1 MVTYTYQVYGKG
13 MHMMKEIKW
22 NDRFNVGVESIDSA
36 HRKLFSIVGKLIA
49 LNEDETKQQHAC
61 KEGIK
66 YFKNYT
72 MKHFADEEA
81 YMQSIGYPN
90 LTVHKSLHDSLR
102 DKTIPALEAEM
113 EANDYST
120 ESVGHF
126 LGICVGWLNG
136 HIMVEDRA
144 ITGKNP
150 HKWVHQPDDN
160 ILENLEKAIKQA
172 LESLSQA
179 DVDVISRRYSGEKFS
194 TGKTLCFRLTYR
206 TKEKKPV
213 RLYLVYEESL
223 VLQALSEILEKDI
236 HRIDQTV
243 ITAMKLL
250 SEQFINRLQTHFPLT
265 EICTLERN
273 DLLTFEQ
280 FVRTFDKEFPPY
292 SLLFSAEG
300 KGYFAFCAQV

>member
-1 MVTYTYQVYGKG
+1 
-13 MHMMKEIKW
+13 MKEIKW
-22 NDRFNVGVESIDSA
+22 NERFNIGVESIDGA

-61 KEGIK
+61 REGIK

-72 MKHFADEEA
+72 AQHFADEEA
-81 YMQSIGYPN
+81 YMQSIGYPD
-90 LTVHKSLHDSLR
+90 LAVHKSLHDSLR
-102 DKTIPALEAEM
+102 YKTIPALEAEM
-113 EANDYST
+113 EAQNYST

-136 HIMVEDRA
+136 HIIVEDRA

-150 HKWVHQPDDN
+150 HKWVHQPDDDE
-160 ILENLEKAIKQA
+160 LESLEKALTQA
-172 LESLSQA
+172 LESLSQS
-179 DVDVISRRYSGEKFS
+179 DVDVISRRYSGEEFS

-206 TKEKKPV
+206 PEDKKLV
-213 RLYLVYEESL
+213 RIYLVYEESL
-223 VLQALSEILEKDI
+223 VLHTLSEILGKDI
-236 HRIDQTV
+236 YKIDQTV

-250 SEQFINRLQTHFPLT
+250 SEQFVNRLKTHFPPA
-265 EICTLERN
+265 EHCPLERN
-273 DLLTFEQ
+273 DMLTFDQ

-300 KGYFAFCAQV
+300 KGYFAFCAQL

>member
-1 MVTYTYQVYGKG
+1 
-13 MHMMKEIKW
+13 MMKEIKW
-22 NDRFNVGVESIDSA
+22 NERFNIGVESIDNA

-49 LNEDETKQQHAC
+49 LNEDESKQQHAC
-61 KEGIK
+61 REGIK

-72 MKHFADEEA
+72 AQHFADEEA
-81 YMQSIGYPN
+81 YMWSIGYPD
-90 LTVHKSLHDSLR
+90 LAVHKSLHDSLR

-113 EANDYST
+113 EAQDYST

-160 ILENLEKAIKQA
+160 ELESLEKALTQA
-172 LESLSQA
+172 LESLSQS
-179 DVDVISRRYSGEKFS
+179 DVDVISRRYSGEEFS

-206 TKEKKPV
+206 SEDKKPI
-213 RLYLVYEESL
+213 RIYLVYEESL
-223 VLQALSEILEKDI
+223 VLHTLSEILGKDI
-236 HRIDQTV
+236 YKIDQTV

-250 SEQFINRLQTHFPLT
+250 SEQFVSRLKTHFPPA
-265 EICTLERN
+265 ESCSLERN
-273 DLLTFEQ
+273 DMLTFEQ

-292 SLLFSAEG
+292 SLLFSSEG
-300 KGYFAFCAQV
+300 KGYFAFCAQR

>member
-1 MVTYTYQVYGKG
+1 
-13 MHMMKEIKW
+13 MKEIKW
-22 NDRFNVGVESIDSA
+22 NERFNIGVESIDNA
-36 HRKLFSIVGKLIA
+36 HKKLFSIVGKLIA

-61 KEGIK
+61 REGIK

-72 MKHFADEEA
+72 AQHFADEEA
-81 YMQSIGYPN
+81 YMRSIGYPD
-90 LTVHKSLHDSLR
+90 LAVHKSLHDSLR

-113 EANDYST
+113 EAQDYST

-160 ILENLEKAIKQA
+160 ELESLEKALTQA
-172 LESLSQA
+172 LESLSQS
-179 DVDVISRRYSGEKFS
+179 DVDVISRRYSGEEFS

-206 TKEKKPV
+206 SEQKPI
-213 RLYLVYEESL
+213 RIYLVYEESL
-223 VLQALSEILEKDI
+223 VLHTLSEILGKDI
-236 HRIDQTV
+236 YKIDQTV

-250 SEQFINRLQTHFPLT
+250 SEQFVGRLKTHFPPA
-265 EICTLERN
+265 ESCSLERN
-273 DLLTFEQ
+273 DMLTFEQ

-300 KGYFAFCAQV
+300 KGYFAFCAQR

>member
-1 MVTYTYQVYGKG
+1 
-13 MHMMKEIKW
+13 MMKEIKW
-22 NDRFNVGVESIDSA
+22 NERFNIGVESIDNA

-61 KEGIK
+61 REGIK

-72 MKHFADEEA
+72 AQHFADEEA
-81 YMQSIGYPN
+81 YMRSIGYPD
-90 LTVHKSLHDSLR
+90 LAVHKSLHDSLR

-113 EANDYST
+113 EAQDYST

-160 ILENLEKAIKQA
+160 ELESLEKALTQA
-172 LESLSQA
+172 LESLSQS
-179 DVDVISRRYSGEKFS
+179 DVDAISRRYSGEEFS

-206 TKEKKPV
+206 TEEKKPI

-223 VLQALSEILEKDI
+223 VLHTLSEILGKDI
-236 HRIDQTV
+236 YKIDQTV
-243 ITAMKLL
+243 VTAMKLL
-250 SEQFINRLQTHFPLT
+250 SEQFVSRLKMHFPPA
-265 EICTLERN
+265 ESYPLERN
-273 DLLTFEQ
+273 DMLTFEQ

-300 KGYFAFCAQV
+300 KGYFAFCAQL

>member
-1 MVTYTYQVYGKG
+1 
-13 MHMMKEIKW
+13 MMKEIKW
-22 NDRFNVGVESIDSA
+22 NERFNIGVESIDNA

-49 LNEDETKQQHAC
+49 LNEDESKQQHAC
-61 KEGIK
+61 REGIK

-72 MKHFADEEA
+72 AQHFADEEA
-81 YMQSIGYPN
+81 YMRSIGYPD
-90 LTVHKSLHDSLR
+90 LAVHKSLHDSLR

-113 EANDYST
+113 EAQDYST

-160 ILENLEKAIKQA
+160 ELESLEKALTQA
-172 LESLSQA
+172 LESLSQS
-179 DVDVISRRYSGEKFS
+179 DVDVISRRYSGEAFS

-206 TKEKKPV
+206 SEDKKPI
-213 RLYLVYEESL
+213 RIYLVYEESL
-223 VLQALSEILEKDI
+223 VLHTLSEILGKDI
-236 HRIDQTV
+236 YKIDQTV

-250 SEQFINRLQTHFPLT
+250 SEQFVSRLKTHFPPA
-265 EICTLERN
+265 ESCSLERN
-273 DLLTFEQ
+273 DMLTFEQ

-300 KGYFAFCAQV
+300 KGYFAFCAQR

>member
-1 MVTYTYQVYGKG
+1 MI
-13 MHMMKEIKW
+13 KEIKW
-22 NDRFNVGVESIDSA
+22 NERFNIGVESIDTA
-36 HRKLFSIVGKLIA
+36 HRKLSSIVGKLIA
-49 LNEDETKQQHAC
+49 LNEDENKQQHAC
-61 KEGIK
+61 REGIK
-66 YFKNYT
+66 YFKSYT

-81 YMQSIGYPN
+81 YMRSINYPD
-90 LTVHKSLHDSLR
+90 LAIHKSLHDSLR
-102 DKTIPALEAEM
+102 NKTLPALEAEM

-160 ILENLEKAIKQA
+160 ELENLEKALSQA

-179 DVDVISRRYSGEKFS
+179 DVDVISRRYSGEEFS

-206 TKEKKPV
+206 TEEKKPI
-213 RLYLVYEESL
+213 RIYLVYEESL
-223 VLQALSEILEKDI
+223 VLHTLSEILGKDI
-236 HRIDQTV
+236 YKIDQTV

-250 SEQFINRLQTHFPLT
+250 SEQFISRLKTHFPLT
-265 EICTLERN
+265 ECGTLERN
-273 DLLTFEQ
+273 DMLTFEQ
-280 FVRTFDKEFPPY
+280 FVRTFDKEYPPY
-292 SLLFSAEG
+292 SLLLGAEG

>member
-1 MVTYTYQVYGKG
+1 MT
-13 MHMMKEIKW
+13 KEIKW
-22 NDRFNVGVESIDSA
+22 NDRFNIGVDSIDNA
-36 HRKLFSIVGKLIA
+36 HKKLFSIVGKLIA
-49 LNEDETKQQHAC
+49 LNEDEAKQRHAC
-61 KEGIK
+61 REGIK

-72 MKHFADEEA
+72 AKHFEDEEA
-81 YMQSIGYPN
+81 YMRSINYPN
-90 LTVHKSLHDSLR
+90 LAIHKSLHDSLR

-113 EANDYST
+113 EKEDYST

-150 HKWVHQPDDN
+150 NKWTHQPDDDMLKD
-160 ILENLEKAIKQA
+160 LELAAIQA

-179 DVDVISRRYSGEKFS
+179 DATVISRRYSGEEFS

-206 TKEKKPV
+206 SKEGKAI

-223 VLQALSEILEKDI
+223 VLQSLSEILNKDI

-250 SEQFINRLQTHFPLT
+250 SEQFINRLQSHFPLADYG
-265 EICTLERN
+265 ILERN
-273 DLLTFEQ
+273 DLMSFEQ
-280 FVRTFDKEFPPY
+280 FVRTFDKEFPPL

-300 KGYFAFCAQV
+300 KGYFALCAQIPPA

>member
-1 MVTYTYQVYGKG
+1 
-13 MHMMKEIKW
+13 MMKEIKW
-22 NDRFNVGVESIDSA
+22 NERFNIGVESIDNA

-61 KEGIK
+61 REGIK

-72 MKHFADEEA
+72 AQHFADEEA
-81 YMQSIGYPN
+81 YMRSIGYPD
-90 LTVHKSLHDSLR
+90 LAVHKSLHDSLR

-113 EANDYST
+113 EAQDYST

-160 ILENLEKAIKQA
+160 ELESLEKALTQA
-172 LESLSQA
+172 LESLSQS
-179 DVDVISRRYSGEKFS
+179 DVDVISRRYSGEEFS

-206 TKEKKPV
+206 TEEKKPI

-223 VLQALSEILEKDI
+223 VLHTLSEILGKDI
-236 HRIDQTV
+236 YKIDQTV
-243 ITAMKLL
+243 VTAMKLL
-250 SEQFINRLQTHFPLT
+250 SEQFVSRLKMHFPPA
-265 EICTLERN
+265 ESYPLERN
-273 DLLTFEQ
+273 DMLTFEQ

-300 KGYFAFCAQV
+300 KGYFAFCAQL

>member
-1 MVTYTYQVYGKG
+1 MA
-13 MHMMKEIKW
+13 KEIKW
-22 NDRFNVGVESIDSA
+22 NDRFNVGVDSIDSA
-36 HRKLFSIVGKLIA
+36 HKKLFSIVGKLIA

-61 KEGIK
+61 REGIK

-81 YMQSIGYPN
+81 YMQSIGYPG
-90 LTVHKSLHDSLR
+90 LAVHKRLHDSLR
-102 DKTIPALEAEM
+102 DKTLPALEAEM
-113 EANDYST
+113 EAQDYST

-136 HIMVEDRA
+136 HIIVEDRA

-150 HKWVHQPDDN
+150 QKWVHQTD
-160 ILENLEKAIKQA
+160 ESEQESVEKALVQG
-172 LESLSQA
+172 LESLAQTSA
-179 DVDVISRRYSGEKFS
+179 EVISRHYSGVEFS

-206 TKEKKPV
+206 ADEKKPI
-213 RLYLVYEESL
+213 RIYLVYEESL
-223 VLQALSEILEKDI
+223 VLHTLSEILGKDI

-250 SEQFINRLQTHFPLT
+250 SEQFISRLKTHFPDT
-265 EICTLERN
+265 VRGTLERN
-273 DLLTFEQ
+273 DMLTFEQ
-280 FVRTFDKEFPPY
+280 FVRTFDKEYPPY
-292 SLLFSAEG
+292 SLLLSTEG

>member
-1 MVTYTYQVYGKG
+1 MA
-13 MHMMKEIKW
+13 KEIKW
-22 NDRFNVGVESIDSA
+22 NDRFNVGVDSIDSA
-36 HRKLFSIVGKLIA
+36 HKKLFSIVGKLIA
-49 LNEDETKQQHAC
+49 LNEDEAKQQHAC
-61 KEGIK
+61 REGIK

-81 YMQSIGYPN
+81 YMQSIGYPG
-90 LTVHKSLHDSLR
+90 LAVHKRLHDSLR

-113 EANDYST
+113 EAQDYST

-136 HIMVEDRA
+136 HIIVEDRA

-150 HKWVHQPDDN
+150 HKWVHQTD
-160 ILENLEKAIKQA
+160 ESEQESVEKALVQG
-172 LESLSQA
+172 LESLAQTRA
-179 DVDVISRRYSGEKFS
+179 EVISRHYSGVEFS

-206 TKEKKPV
+206 TQEKTPI
-213 RLYLVYEESL
+213 RIYLVYEESL
-223 VLQALSEILEKDI
+223 VLHTLSEILGKDI

-250 SEQFINRLQTHFPLT
+250 SEQFISRLRTHFPDT
-265 EICTLERN
+265 VRGTLERN
-273 DLLTFEQ
+273 DMLTFEQ
-280 FVRTFDKEFPPY
+280 FVRTFDKEYPPY
-292 SLLFSAEG
+292 SLLLSTEG